1 MKARF
6 ASLVVLLLLTSTVV
20 WAQNDWP
27 DAPWGLKNADLY
39 GTNVTAA
46 PYLFTSGGA
55 VLRQVPLALPG
66 VQPPRH
72 GFHPQILFD
81 SRGNLY
87 WRGSNNE
94 PSPRATESVS
104 IYSLYP
110 DGSVRW
116 RSDNLFGHFRGW
128 GGLLIGQQRVY
139 AAGCQFGKAGP
150 GSRPVVAALDK
161 ETGVTIWSLPLP
173 AGPVNWAPVLALA
186 DGTLYACSE
195 PWRKSTGEEDITV
208 ITAFALNAATGAI
221 TFTADYQVPDGV
233 PVSTPDAPVH
243 MPNQA
248 FTIVPDAFPVGPT
261 AVPGI
266 FTSVSSN
273 VAGERTVLAINL
285 ATGAVQWTAVG
296 EKTNHHHLIY
306 SPVNRELYKV
316 SWSDYGNTFTVYDV
330 ATGTIKGRLNTRFD
344 SVLDPIPP
352 GDGTGNPLRHEVGG
366 HGYCDTAVLLP
377 DGKSIITASF
387 NGVVVVYSSDGR
399 GNLTSRIL
407 LSGPSHWGEMHHFA
421 QMIPV
426 PGTIQPGGVWIAMTR
441 HNNEDP
447 LRSESV
453 QVIAVDVLTGQV
465 LWQLDTGIWGP
476 NWYDFYAL
484 LPGARAPVAISPS
497 GRLYYV
503 RWDTLYIID
512 PAPGPQIDGRII
524 LRGFTGTPKYGS
536 GDGEWVVAPPLTLE
550 FRQPGTTDVLFRKSI
565 ALNVNTTAD
574 VDGGVGI
581 FRLNGI
587 QPGVYD
593 IAVKSYVQDRF
604 GERYEFSHW
613 LRAVA
618 RAVVVPGPGIGS
630 TIVDL
635 RLINADADN
644 DNEVTLFDFG
654 LLVQAFGAVRGDA
667 EFKQVVDFDGDEEI
681 TLFDFGILVRS
692 FGEVGED

>member
-1 MKARF
+1 MKSRF
-6 ASLVVLLLLTSTVV
+6 ASLVVLLLAVSVGA
-20 WAQNDWP
+20 WAQGDWP

-39 GTNVTAA
+39 GTNVTTA
-46 PYLFTSGGA
+46 PYLFGSGGA
-55 VLRQVPLALPG
+55 VLREIPLDLPN

-81 SRGNLY
+81 SQGNLY

-94 PSPRATESVS
+94 PTPSGTESVS
-104 IYSLYP
+104 IYSLNP
-110 DGSVRW
+110 DGTLRW
-116 RSDNLFGHFRGW
+116 KSDNLFGHFRGW

-139 AAGCQFGKAGP
+139 AVGCQFGKAGP
-150 GSRPVVAALDK
+150 GSRPVIAALDK
-161 ETGVTIWSLPLP
+161 NTGATIWSVPLP

-221 TFTADYQVPDGV
+221 GFMADYQLPDGV
-233 PVSTPDAPVH
+233 PVSTPDAPVG

-248 FTIVPDAFPVGPT
+248 FTIVPDAFPTGTTP
-261 AVPGI
+261 APGI

-273 VAGERTVLAINL
+273 VPGEQTVLAINL
-285 ATGAVQWTAVG
+285 ATGAVQWQAVG

-316 SWSDYGNTFTVYDV
+316 SWSDYGYTFTVYDV
-330 ATGTIKGRLNTRFD
+330 ATGAIKGRLNTRFD

-352 GDGTGNPLRHEVGG
+352 SDGSGNPLRHEVGG
-366 HGYCDTAVLLP
+366 HGYCDTAALLP

-387 NGVVVVYSSDGR
+387 NGVVMIYSSDGQ

-421 QMIPV
+421 QLIYTPAE
-426 PGTIQPGGVWIAMTR
+426 IHAGVWIAMTR

-447 LRSESV
+447 LQSESV

-484 LPGARAPVAISPS
+484 TVGARAPVAISPS

-503 RWDTLYIID
+503 RWNKLYIID
-512 PAPGPQIDGRII
+512 PAPGPQIEGTII
-524 LRGFTGTPKYGS
+524 LSGFTGTDKYGS

-550 FRQPGTTDVLFRKSI
+550 FRQPGTTNVLFHKSI
-565 ALNVNTTAD
+565 ALNVNTTTDAG
-574 VDGGVGI
+574 GGVGA

-587 QPGVYD
+587 PPGVYD
-593 IAVKSYVQDRF
+593 IAVKSYKQHRF
-604 GERYEFSHW
+604 GEDYEFTHW

-618 RAVVVPGPGIGS
+618 HEVVVPEPGTGS
-630 TIVDL
+630 TAVSL

-654 LLVQAFGAVRGDA
+654 LLVQAFGTLRGDA
-667 EFKQVVDFDGDEEI
+667 NWSQTVDFDGDEEI